1 MESFK
6 NRQRLERANAELA
19 RIHMLDPM
27 TGIYNRRGFYKNV
40 KKLISK
46 AEKQVVGVWVFSI
59 DMDNLKKIND
69 LYGHNEGD
77 KAIKAVASLMTKCT
91 AEGGICSRFGGDEF
105 VAVIAETDGADS
117 FYEKVSRSIAEYNRR
132 SKSPYDVSISCGY
145 KAGKPKTLKE
155 IDDLMKASDRE
166 MYTQKR
172 KHHSRRD

>member
-1 MESFK
+1 MGY
-6 NRQRLERANAELA
+6 A
-19 RIHMLDPM
+19 H
-27 TGIYNRRGFYKNV
+27 
-40 KKLISK
+40 
-46 AEKQVVGVWVFSI
+46 
-59 DMDNLKKIND
+59 
-69 LYGHNEGD
+69 
-77 KAIKAVASLMTKCT
+77 AS
-91 AEGGICSRFGGDEF
+91 A

-172 KHHSRRD
+172 NHHSRRD

>member
-1 MESFK
+1 
-6 NRQRLERANAELA
+6 
-19 RIHMLDPM
+19 ML
-27 TGIYNRRGFYKNV
+27 T
-40 KKLISK
+40 L
-46 AEKQVVGVWVFSI
+46 
-59 DMDNLKKIND
+59 
-69 LYGHNEGD
+69 
-77 KAIKAVASLMTKCT
+77 
-91 AEGGICSRFGGDEF
+91 GGDEF

>member
-1 MESFK
+1 
-6 NRQRLERANAELA
+6 
-19 RIHMLDPM
+19 
-27 TGIYNRRGFYKNV
+27 
-40 KKLISK
+40 
-46 AEKQVVGVWVFSI
+46 
-59 DMDNLKKIND
+59 MDNLKKIND

-117 FYEKVSRSIAEYNRR
+117 FYEKISRSIAEYNRR

-172 KHHSRRD
+172 KHHSRRHYTRFDRAEDPS